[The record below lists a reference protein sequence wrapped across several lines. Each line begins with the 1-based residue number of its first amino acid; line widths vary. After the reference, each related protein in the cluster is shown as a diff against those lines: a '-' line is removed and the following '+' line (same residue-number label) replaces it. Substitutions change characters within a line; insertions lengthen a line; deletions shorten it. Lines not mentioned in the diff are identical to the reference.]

1 MPIHNKLVRDNIP
14 AIIAQSG
21 KKCTTRI
28 LDDHAFKTELQKKF
42 SEEITEYQNAQDN
55 KSALEELADLL
66 ELIHAA
72 AELHGATIN
81 EVEQIRINKAKKNGA
96 FKEKNV

>member
-1 MPIHNKLVRDNIP
+1 MPIYHKLVRDNIP
-14 AIIAQSG
+14 TIIAQTG
-21 KKCTTRI
+21 KKCTIRL

-42 SEEITEYQNAQDN
+42 TEELTEYQSAKDN

-72 AELHGATIN
+72 TELHGATIN
-81 EVEQIRINKAKKNGA
+81 EVEQIRINKANKNGA
-96 FKEKNV
+96 